1 MERLIKSS
9 LKVAMYKTG
18 HPPKT
23 DSSQIPS
30 SNGLPCTRRT
40 CPPTALPQSDL
51 GPVYR
56 SRLPDWWR
64 KPVPLPCFPL
74 DGFIAKFGGDICDRE
89 SRDNALRVL
98 PKHQNSDLNTIFG
111 GINLENVCVWRACVT
126 PSGIYIYQK
135 TSLKINFKQIFAQ
148 ISMQKSK
155 TNTKKSNKPVLAGN
169 PVFQKRSCNLDPSY
183 QSWTRETHGLGSRSP
198 NTNHEEIRE
207 QLQTVL
213 DWWSWAFNVG
223 KRRSEFSSI
232 HTAPQLHSSEAFRLP
247 GSLVVCRALIKQ
259 SISVSTFS
267 SPRQIANPIPWCG
280 LVKLLSG
287 PTANHPMENTA
298 VLRRTVK
305 IWSQTC
311 TLIALRC
318 CENRTIRIAAGTM
331 KRKVIAA
338 ITAWPRMRMWYW
350 GRSLKRFPI
359 PEAKRS
365 VS

>member
-1 MERLIKSS
+1 MK
-9 LKVAMYKTG
+9 
-18 HPPKT
+18 
-23 DSSQIPS
+23 
-30 SNGLPCTRRT
+30 
-40 CPPTALPQSDL
+40 
-51 GPVYR
+51 
-56 SRLPDWWR
+56 

-89 SRDNALRVL
+89 SRDNALRVP

-213 DWWSWAFNVG
+213 D
-223 KRRSEFSSI
+223 
-232 HTAPQLHSSEAFRLP
+232 
-247 GSLVVCRALIKQ
+247 
-259 SISVSTFS
+259 
-267 SPRQIANPIPWCG
+267 
-280 LVKLLSG
+280 
-287 PTANHPMENTA
+287 
-298 VLRRTVK
+298 
-305 IWSQTC
+305 
-311 TLIALRC
+311 
-318 CENRTIRIAAGTM
+318 
-331 KRKVIAA
+331 
-338 ITAWPRMRMWYW
+338 
-350 GRSLKRFPI
+350 
-359 PEAKRS
+359 
-365 VS
+365 